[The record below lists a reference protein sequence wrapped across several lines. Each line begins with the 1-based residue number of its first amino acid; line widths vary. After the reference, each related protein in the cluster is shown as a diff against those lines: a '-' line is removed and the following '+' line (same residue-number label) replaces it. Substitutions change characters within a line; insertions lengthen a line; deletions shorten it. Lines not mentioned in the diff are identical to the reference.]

1 MKLRQVCR
9 STAQVA
15 TLRVQERAVQLGHLE
30 DNIRINFWA
39 FQTLFFEVVNE
50 LKRSFNNGSVFVN
63 VFEEIQNRL
72 KQTPL
77 DKKM

>member
-1 MKLRQVCR
+1 M
-9 STAQVA
+9 
-15 TLRVQERAVQLGHLE
+15 GHL
-30 DNIRINFWA
+30 DDGIKINFWV

-50 LKRSFNNGSVFVN
+50 LKRSFSNGSVFVN

-77 DKKM
+77 DNKMQH